1 MVLKSYEE
9 SRTDG
14 HSSNFCDKF
23 DGKWFPI
30 PSVIRS
36 IRTGIHEPGT
46 DLIYWRHDPASIVD
60 IMLRSFQALYL
71 NTILLGIVPQCGMDG
86 LLRKQRTVDLHLW

>member
-9 SRTDG
+9 SRTGG
-14 HSSNFCDKF
+14 HSINFCDKF

-36 IRTGIHEPGT
+36 IRTRIHGPGT
-46 DLIYWRHDPASIVD
+46 DLIHWRHDPASIID
-60 IMLRSFQALYL
+60 IMLWSLQALYL
-71 NTILLGIVPQCGMDG
+71 NTILLGIVPQYGMDG